1 MANTPGKTHPSA
13 AELNDP
19 GKAPLSGGTVPVDR
33 SHVVSGP
40 QTAVNYN
47 KPAPNSRKG

>member
-1 MANTPGKTHPSA
+1 MANTKGKVNRSA

-19 GKAPLSGGTVPVDR
+19 NKAPLSGGTIPADR

-40 QTAVNYN
+40 QTAANYN